1 MAPRPRATFIGPG
14 IHGTGS
20 ARKLAVVSEAHVL
33 ELGRFSTR
41 NNFYRQVL
49 RRVFVLTYSV
59 EKISWR
65 KLRNFCE
72 IAVFWEANQIS
83 PFSRLTRA

>member
-20 ARKLAVVSEAHVL
+20 ARKLAVVSEAHAL

-49 RRVFVLTYSV
+49 RRNEVFVLTYFDRKNFLA
-59 EKISWR
+59 KIAQLLHA
-65 KLRNFCE
+65 K
-72 IAVFWEANQIS
+72 
-83 PFSRLTRA
+83 